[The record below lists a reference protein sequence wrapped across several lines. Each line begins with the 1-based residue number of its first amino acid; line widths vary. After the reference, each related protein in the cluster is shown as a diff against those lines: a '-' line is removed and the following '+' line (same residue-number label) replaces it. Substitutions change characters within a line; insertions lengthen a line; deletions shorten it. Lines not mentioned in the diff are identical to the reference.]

1 MPVIAVNNICVNYRD
16 QGDSHQPVLLLVH
29 GLGCSMKYWTCLF
42 DAEELSAYRIIA
54 LDLPGFGMSEKPDD
68 YDYQLSSQ
76 ADIVQ
81 KFLRTLDI
89 QEFSLIGHS
98 MGGSIAILMTLNQS
112 QTIHQLL
119 VIEPNLKASDAQLSR
134 TIVQYTESAFI
145 EHYEEFRASAIHTVK
160 SWLVNFQQS
169 DLDEY
174 INELLKTTP
183 ISMYRSAH
191 SLITT
196 TSDSALIDQFQQLTL
211 PKYFLV
217 GEETVRNRP
226 IPREFQTSDIHA
238 IAVPGVGHMM
248 MIDNP
253 GLFTKTLIRVLQ

>member
-1 MPVIAVNNICVNYRD
+1 MPVIAVNNIQVNYHD
-16 QGDSHQPVLLLVH
+16 QGDPYQPVLLLIH

-42 DAEELSAYRIIA
+42 DAEELSAFRIIA

-81 KFLRTLDI
+81 RFLHSLDI

-98 MGGSIAILMTLNQS
+98 MGGSIAILMTLDQA
-112 QTIHQLL
+112 QTIQQLL

-145 EHYEEFRASAIHTVK
+145 EHYEEFQASAIQTVE

-174 INELLKTTP
+174 IHELLKTTP

-196 TSDSALIDQFQQLTL
+196 TSDSTLIELLQRFSL

-217 GEETVRNRP
+217 GEETVRTHP
-226 IPREFQTSDIHA
+226 IPREFQTSDIHT

-253 GLFTKTLIRVLQ
+253 SLFTKTLVRVLQ